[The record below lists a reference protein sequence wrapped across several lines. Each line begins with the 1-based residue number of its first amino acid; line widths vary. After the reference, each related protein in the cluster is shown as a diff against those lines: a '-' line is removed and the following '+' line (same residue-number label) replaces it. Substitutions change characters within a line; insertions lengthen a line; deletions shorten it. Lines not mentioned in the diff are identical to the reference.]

1 MSGGTLDADE
11 SLTISG
17 ALVQGGNISI
27 DVASGKTLTF
37 STGEIKTES
46 HQLTLAGGGTIAFP
60 SNASGIVLNNAAGL
74 LKLDGTGTL
83 GAAKVTA
90 VSNAG
95 KGLAVNASSTI
106 SSLKVAANTELNVA
120 QGKTLSGSTEVA
132 ASTTLNLSGTGTFGS
147 ALNLLGTLKAG
158 ANLTVSGLISVAG
171 NSTVSIPAAGTTLT
185 YSGGDLNVGSH
196 TLSIGGAGT
205 FSNATGSPLVL
216 DVADSILDLSGSG
229 TITGPVRLEGC
240 TLKASS
246 GTPTISGTLTQYD
259 NATIDVATN
268 QTLNYSGPS
277 LSLGANK
284 LTLTGG
290 GTFNNTNALVLNNA
304 DSLLSL
310 SGILTIRDVDGTA
323 ASNSGK
329 GIQVTSSATL
339 GDYDLSA
346 VSYLSLAANKTLA
359 GQLNL
364 QTNGE
369 LKTSGDGQ
377 YIGDI
382 ALAGGKFSATDS
394 QVLSGTLSIT
404 ADSELKVS
412 DNYTLTLSQAGGL
425 SLGANTLTLSGGG
438 TLVSGGLTL
447 NDADSKLLL
456 NSITVDNVSTTSDSL
471 GLDVDGNST
480 VSTLLIG
487 HITPVSIATGKTLS
501 GAITVSAGSLKLTE
515 AGTLASTIAMSGGTL
530 DADNSLTVSGTLTQS
545 GNITI
550 DVADGKTLTYSGAAL
565 SLDNNTLTLSG
576 EGRLSNSNAL
586 VLNNASSKLLLSSSI
601 TVDNVSTSHASL
613 GLDVDANSTVTS
625 LTVGHTTPVS
635 IVSGRTLSGAITVT
649 AGSIKLDE
657 AGELASTIA
666 MSGGTLDADNSLTLS
681 GALTQSGNITI
692 DVADNKTLT
701 YSGAAISLGA
711 NTLTLSGGGTLSN
724 TNALVLND
732 ANSLLSLAGILV
744 MGDVDGTAASNS
756 GKGIQVSSSATLGDY
771 DLSAVSYLSIAA
783 NKTLAGQL
791 NLQTNGE
798 LKTSGD
804 GQYIGDI
811 ALAGG
816 KFSATDNQVLS
827 GTLSITAD
835 SELRVSENYT
845 LTLSQTGGLALG
857 ANTLTLS
864 GGGSLVS
871 GGLTL
876 DNAAANFC

>member
-1 MSGGTLDADE
+1 MLLTTRPLPIQEHCDKPWSKYSHSKSGGGSLVSGGLTLNNASSKLLLNSITLDNVSTSANSLGIDVDNNSTITSLSVANITPVSIASGKSLSGAITVTAGSLKLNETGTLASTISMSGGTLDADE
-11 SLTISG
+11 TSTVSG
-17 ALVQGGNISI
+17 ALTQAGNISI
-27 DVASGKTLTF
+27 DVADNKTLTF

-46 HQLTLAGGGTIAFP
+46 HQLTLAGEGTIAFP

-120 QGKTLSGSTEVA
+120 QSKTLSGSTEVA

-147 ALNLLGTLKAG
+147 TLNLLGTLKAG

-185 YSGGDLNVGSH
+185 YTGGNLNVGSH

-216 DVADSILDLSGSG
+216 DVAGSILDLSGSG
-229 TITGPVRLEGC
+229 IITGPLRLEGG
-240 TLKASS
+240 TLKSTGS
-246 GTPTISGTLTQYD
+246 PTISGTLTQYD

-277 LSLGANK
+277 LNLGANK

-290 GTFNNTNALVLNNA
+290 GTFNNTNSLVLNNA

-310 SGILTIRDVDGTA
+310 SGILTIRDVDGT
-323 ASNSGK
+323 
-329 GIQVTSSATL
+329 T
-339 GDYDLSA
+339 
-346 VSYLSLAANKTLA
+346 
-359 GQLNL
+359 
-364 QTNGE
+364 
-369 LKTSGDGQ
+369 
-377 YIGDI
+377 
-382 ALAGGKFSATDS
+382 
-394 QVLSGTLSIT
+394 
-404 ADSELKVS
+404 
-412 DNYTLTLSQAGGL
+412 
-425 SLGANTLTLSGGG
+425 
-438 TLVSGGLTL
+438 
-447 NDADSKLLL
+447 
-456 NSITVDNVSTTSDSL
+456 
-471 GLDVDGNST
+471 
-480 VSTLLIG
+480 
-487 HITPVSIATGKTLS
+487 
-501 GAITVSAGSLKLTE
+501 
-515 AGTLASTIAMSGGTL
+515 
-530 DADNSLTVSGTLTQS
+530 
-545 GNITI
+545 
-550 DVADGKTLTYSGAAL
+550 
-565 SLDNNTLTLSG
+565 
-576 EGRLSNSNAL
+576 
-586 VLNNASSKLLLSSSI
+586 
-601 TVDNVSTSHASL
+601 
-613 GLDVDANSTVTS
+613 
-625 LTVGHTTPVS
+625 
-635 IVSGRTLSGAITVT
+635 
-649 AGSIKLDE
+649 
-657 AGELASTIA
+657 
-666 MSGGTLDADNSLTLS
+666 
-681 GALTQSGNITI
+681 
-692 DVADNKTLT
+692 
-701 YSGAAISLGA
+701 
-711 NTLTLSGGGTLSN
+711 
-724 TNALVLND
+724 
-732 ANSLLSLAGILV
+732 
-744 MGDVDGTAASNS
+744 ASNS
-756 GKGIQVSSSATLGDY
+756 GKGIQVSSSATIGDY

-816 KFSATDNQVLS
+816 KFSATDNQVLG

-835 SELRVSENYT
+835 SELTVSQGYT

-876 DNAAANFC
+876 NNADSKLLLNSIIVDNVSTSANSLGLDVDNNSTVSSLTVAHITPVSIASGKTLSGAITVSAGSIKLDETGTLGSTISMSGGTLDADNSSTVSGTLTQAGSITIDVADDKTLTYSGTAISLGAHTLTLSGGGILVSGGLTLNDADSKLLLNSITLDNATTSADSLGLDVDNNSTVTSLRLPT

>member
-11 SLTISG
+11 TSTVSG
-17 ALVQGGNISI
+17 ALTQAGNISI
-27 DVASGKTLTF
+27 DVADNKTLTF

-46 HQLTLAGGGTIAFP
+46 HQLTLAGEGTIAFP

-205 FSNATGSPLVL
+205 FSNATNSALVL
-216 DVADSILDLSGSG
+216 DVAGSILDLSGSG
-229 TITGPVRLEGC
+229 IITGPLRLEGG
-240 TLKASS
+240 TLKSTGS
-246 GTPTISGTLTQYD
+246 PTISGTLTQYD

-277 LSLGANK
+277 LNLGANK

-290 GTFNNTNALVLNNA
+290 GTFNNTNSLVLNNA

-310 SGILTIRDVDGTA
+310 SGILVIGDVDGTA

-329 GIQVTSSATL
+329 GIKVISSATI

-346 VSYLSLAANKTLA
+346 VSYLSLAAN
-359 GQLNL
+359 Q
-364 QTNGE
+364 
-369 LKTSGDGQ
+369 
-377 YIGDI
+377 
-382 ALAGGKFSATDS
+382 
-394 QVLSGTLSIT
+394 
-404 ADSELKVS
+404 
-412 DNYTLTLSQAGGL
+412 
-425 SLGANTLTLSGGG
+425 
-438 TLVSGGLTL
+438 
-447 NDADSKLLL
+447 
-456 NSITVDNVSTTSDSL
+456 
-471 GLDVDGNST
+471 
-480 VSTLLIG
+480 
-487 HITPVSIATGKTLS
+487 
-501 GAITVSAGSLKLTE
+501 
-515 AGTLASTIAMSGGTL
+515 
-530 DADNSLTVSGTLTQS
+530 
-545 GNITI
+545 
-550 DVADGKTLTYSGAAL
+550 
-565 SLDNNTLTLSG
+565 
-576 EGRLSNSNAL
+576 
-586 VLNNASSKLLLSSSI
+586 
-601 TVDNVSTSHASL
+601 
-613 GLDVDANSTVTS
+613 
-625 LTVGHTTPVS
+625 
-635 IVSGRTLSGAITVT
+635 
-649 AGSIKLDE
+649 
-657 AGELASTIA
+657 
-666 MSGGTLDADNSLTLS
+666 
-681 GALTQSGNITI
+681 
-692 DVADNKTLT
+692 
-701 YSGAAISLGA
+701 
-711 NTLTLSGGGTLSN
+711 
-724 TNALVLND
+724 
-732 ANSLLSLAGILV
+732 
-744 MGDVDGTAASNS
+744 
-756 GKGIQVSSSATLGDY
+756 
-771 DLSAVSYLSIAA
+771 
-783 NKTLAGQL
+783 TLAGQL

-816 KFSATDNQVLS
+816 KFSATDNQVLG

-835 SELRVSENYT
+835 SELTVSQNYT

-876 DNAAANFC
+876 DNASSKLVLNSITCRQRKYHVRQFRS